1 MSQSQILS
9 QLPLCWE
16 LFLQPESDAAE
27 IRATCGRA
35 EMGCAWSERAGLA
48 PLLLIIPKFALVL
61 LKPSQ
66 GPCCAS
72 PGMPLPVPSGM
83 LRAGLH
89 PGAVHPQGCAWGR

>member
-66 GPCCAS
+66 E
-72 PGMPLPVPSGM
+72 MPLPVPSGM
-83 LRAGLH
+83 LRAELH
-89 PGAVHPQGCAWGR
+89 PGAVHPRG

>member
-27 IRATCGRA
+27 IGGTCSRA

-48 PLLLIIPKFALVL
+48 PLLLITPKIC
-61 LKPSQ
+61 
-66 GPCCAS
+66 PCAFKAVPWTPLCISWDAS
-72 PGMPLPVPSGM
+72 PSP
-83 LRAGLH
+83 
-89 PGAVHPQGCAWGR
+89 